1 MSVFTGK
8 EAVSTLDRLSVV
20 PEKMAQILLF
30 IYLFFITTTKHKV
43 IQSLLGGISTI
54 KQMRK

>member
-20 PEKMAQILLF
+20 PEMMAQIFLF
-30 IYLFFITTTKHKV
+30 FYFFITTTKHKV
-43 IQSLLGGISTI
+43 IQSLLGGIFAI
-54 KQMRK
+54 KQMRQ

>member
-20 PEKMAQILLF
+20 PEMMAQIF
-30 IYLFFITTTKHKV
+30 FDFFFITKTKHKV
-43 IQSLLGGISTI
+43 IQSLLGGIFAI
-54 KQMRK
+54 KQMRQ

>member
-20 PEKMAQILLF
+20 PEMMAQIFLF
-30 IYLFFITTTKHKV
+30 FFITKTKHKV
-43 IQSLLGGISTI
+43 IQSLLGGIFAI
-54 KQMRK
+54 KQMRQ